1 MILQNLNLKL
11 ILLVFIFSFLG
22 CVSTHYDRSEKF
34 SFSWKIGDL
43 EGAVVEAEKL
53 AETGASRDRLLYRL
67 EEGAIKRI
75 KGDYEGSI
83 FSFQK
88 VAEEYD
94 RWFGIHLKS
103 EKRISEEFL
112 STLGSAEWKPYK
124 SRIYER
130 VMMRYY
136 QALNYLQQGDKGR
149 ARAEIFK
156 TRQAIEDS
164 KQIWKKELVMA
175 NVQMK
180 KKGIDLEKG
189 MSVSAD
195 NPFQIELDRI
205 KNFVPKNFPTFVNP
219 AALYMEALY
228 FLRVDSQKDD
238 FEKAVFSLKQLV
250 SIYPNNK
257 WIIEDYKLAQSF
269 AQDAKP
275 VTYVFFETG
284 RAPVRMEKRF
294 DLPLMIFSSTS
305 RIPYLGIAMP
315 SLKFN
320 DQYLKDFKV
329 STKNP
334 LLSVQSKIL
343 ADFDIIVSQEF
354 EKFYSLELSRSISGA
369 ITKAGLQYISTN
381 SVRGES
387 ETLRSVVGVGVGLLA
402 QATTRADLRS
412 WSTLPKQ
419 IRFCKL
425 PTPKDKKLTIQ
436 GVGTSFVEEIS
447 LKPAQTNFVILRS
460 ISSHVRPLVVNQI
473 SFNP

>member
-1 MILQNLNLKL
+1 MIHKNLNLKL
-11 ILLVFIFSFLG
+11 VLLVLFFSIFS

-43 EGAVVEAEKL
+43 QGAVEEAEKL
-53 AETGASRDRLLYRL
+53 AETGASRDRLLYQL
-67 EEGAIKRI
+67 EEGTIKRI
-75 KGDYEGSI
+75 KGDLKGSI

-94 RWFGIHLKS
+94 RWFGVHLKS
-103 EKRISEEFL
+103 ERRISEEFL
-112 STLGSAEWKPYK
+112 STLVTPEGKPYK

-164 KQIWKKELVMA
+164 KQIWKKELEMA
-175 NVQMK
+175 KEQMK
-180 KKGIDLEKG
+180 KKGIELEKG
-189 MSVSAD
+189 MSVSNND
-195 NPFQIELDRI
+195 PFQIELERI

-219 AALYMEALY
+219 AALYLEALY
-228 FLRVDSQKDD
+228 FLRGGSQKDD

-250 SIYPNNK
+250 SIYPDNK
-257 WIIEDYKLAQSF
+257 WILQDYKLAQSF
-269 AQDAKP
+269 TQVTEP
-275 VTYVFFETG
+275 ITYVFLETG
-284 RAPVRMEKRF
+284 RAPVRLEKRF
-294 DLPLMIFSSTS
+294 DLPLMFFSSTS

-320 DQYLKDFKV
+320 DQYLRDLKV

-334 LLSVQSKIL
+334 VLSVQSEIL

-387 ETLRSVVGVGVGLLA
+387 DTLRSVVGVGVGLLA
-402 QATTRADLRS
+402 QSTTRADLRS

-436 GVGTSFVEEIS
+436 GVGTSFIKEIS
-447 LKPAQTNFVILRS
+447 LKPAQTNLVILRS
-460 ISSHVRPLVVNQI
+460 ISSHVRPFVVGQI
-473 SFNP
+473 SFDP

>member
-1 MILQNLNLKL
+1 MIHRNLNLKL
-11 ILLVFIFSFLG
+11 ILLYSCFLIVG

-43 EGAVVEAEKL
+43 HSAVEEAEKL
-53 AETGASRDRLLYRL
+53 AKSGVSRDRLLYQL

-75 KGDYEGSI
+75 QGDLTGSI

-94 RWFGIHLKS
+94 RWFGVHLKS

-136 QALNYLQQGDKGR
+136 QALNYLQEGDKGR

-164 KQIWKKELVMA
+164 KQIWKKELVIA
-175 NVQMK
+175 REQMK
-180 KKGIDLEKG
+180 KKGVDLDKG
-189 MSVSAD
+189 MSVSNND
-195 NPFQIELDRI
+195 PFHIEFERI
-205 KNFVPKNFPTFVNP
+205 KNFVPKNFPIFINP
-219 AALYMEALY
+219 AALYLEALY
-228 FLRVDSQKDD
+228 FLRGGSQKDD

-250 SIYPNNK
+250 SIYPDNK
-257 WIIEDYKLAQSF
+257 WILEDYKLAQSL
-269 AQDAKP
+269 AQVTEP
-275 VTYVFFETG
+275 ITYVFLETG
-284 RAPVRMEKRF
+284 RAPVRLEKRF
-294 DLPLMIFSSTS
+294 DLPLMFFSSTS

-320 DQYLKDFKV
+320 DKYLKDLKV

-334 LLSVQSKIL
+334 LLSVQSEIL

-354 EKFYSLELSRSISGA
+354 EKFYSLELSRAITGA
-369 ITKAGLQYISTN
+369 VTKAGLQYITTN

-387 ETLRSVVGVGVGLLA
+387 DTLRTIVGVSSGLLA
-402 QATTRADLRS
+402 QVTTRADLRS

-425 PTPKDKKLTIQ
+425 PTPKDKKLTIEAL
-436 GVGTSFVEEIS
+436 GSSFVEEIS
-447 LKPAQTNFVILRS
+447 LKPAQTNLVILRS
-460 ISSHVRPLVVNQI
+460 ISSHVLPFVVGQI
-473 SFNP
+473 SFDP